1 MVLQRVSVSCV
12 CPCRWAYGVTLWELC
27 TLGKSSHTC
36 TQWRC
41 GTCCHPCPSPA
52 SPTLLGGYPYPTHSN
67 KEILETLQAGKRLDK
82 PKNCTQDM

>member
-41 GTCCHPCPSPA
+41 GTCCHPSPCPSPCL
-52 SPTLLGGYPYPTHSN
+52 SHTIRWLPLSHS
-67 KEILETLQAGKRLDK
+67 Q
-82 PKNCTQDM
+82 Q